1 MRIFLFFSI
10 LVLITTPCSG
20 EIFSW
25 TDGDGIKH
33 FSNIKP
39 PPLAATQKIL
49 EKKSTES
56 TKPLGSKT
64 STKSKYSGGN
74 TDTHNTGSQLFQVI
88 KVYDGDSMKVKGS
101 NLTFMVRLAGIDA
114 PETGYKKLPG
124 QPFSQESKKMLQ
136 NLVSGKM
143 ITVKSY
149 GTGFYN
155 RQLAEVFADGINV
168 NLAMLKAGMAERYRG
183 EPVKGLDFEQYK
195 NAEASAKRTYRGIWN
210 LGGSYQSPKSWRKSH
225 PRK

>member
-1 MRIFLFFSI
+1 MIRIFFSFFI
-10 LVLITTPCSG
+10 IALAAAPCLG
-20 EIFSW
+20 QIFFW

-33 FSNIKP
+33 FSNVEP
-39 PPLAATQKIL
+39 PPLTTTRTIL
-49 EKKSTES
+49 EKKSTHS
-56 TKPLGSKT
+56 TYPPSPSMSST
-64 STKSKYSGGN
+64 SPSSIQSTMSTLPFFKV
-74 TDTHNTGSQLFQVI
+74 L

-124 QPFSQESKKMLQ
+124 QPFSQEAKKMLKS
-136 NLVSGKM
+136 LVSGKR

-149 GTGFYN
+149 GTGIYN

-183 EPVKGLDFEQYK
+183 QPVKGLDLDQYK
-195 NAEASAKRTYRGIWN
+195 DAEALAKRTYRGIWN
-210 LGGSYQSPKSWRKSH
+210 LGGSYQSPKSWRKQH